1 MKIFF
6 DHQIFAMQQFGGI
19 SRYFNELTKIE
30 HDNIG
35 IIKLDPSLLKDPEAE
50 KKSRKVRTDLYSR
63 GINYVKRR
71 VLPPKKPVA
80 DKGAL
85 KLRYLISQSE
95 FDIFH
100 PTYYDPYFLEYVK
113 KPYVLTVYDMIHEI
127 FQEYFSISDPTSR
140 NKRLLCENAAA
151 IIAISENTKKDLV
164 EIFNIPESKVH
175 ATQLASDFN
184 KVLPATPLNGEGLQ
198 NFILFTGT
206 RWGYKNFYFCV
217 TALSEILKKDPALK
231 LLCTGH
237 PFDIQEQEF
246 FRDLGIQNQV
256 VHIYLKDDREL
267 AWAYQRASLFVF
279 PSLYEGF
286 GFPVLEAYASGC
298 PVISS
303 GAGSLKEVGGDGSL
317 YFNPK
322 NLLEIRTA
330 AQQALYDKD
339 VREKMIRKGK
349 LMFEKFSWD
358 KCRMETMEVY
368 KSVLNHG

>member
-1 MKIFF
+1 
-6 DHQIFAMQQFGGI
+6 
-19 SRYFNELTKIE
+19 
-30 HDNIG
+30 
-35 IIKLDPSLLKDPEAE
+35 
-50 KKSRKVRTDLYSR
+50 
-63 GINYVKRR
+63 
-71 VLPPKKPVA
+71 
-80 DKGAL
+80 
-85 KLRYLISQSE
+85 
-95 FDIFH
+95 
-100 PTYYDPYFLEYVK
+100 
-113 KPYVLTVYDMIHEI
+113 MIHEI

-184 KVLPATPLNGEGLQ
+184 KVLPSTPLNGEGLQ

-237 PFDIQEQEF
+237 PFDIHEQEF

-330 AQQALYDKD
+330 AQQALYNKE
-339 VREKMIRKGK
+339 VREKMIQKGK
-349 LMFEKFSWD
+349 TIFEKFSWE
-358 KCRMETMEVY
+358 KCRKETMEVY
-368 KSVLNHG
+368 KSVLNRKRGI